1 MLVASRTR
9 IPIGVLSSSAVD
21 VSFSFSPLILLKKSI
36 VQIFGLEYGTKQEQ
50 IRYNREGEESE
61 YFYLQH
67 RQVMST
73 QVEKLGNIVI
83 GSIFPNKIF

>member
-1 MLVASRTR
+1 M
-9 IPIGVLSSSAVD
+9 
-21 VSFSFSPLILLKKSI
+21 
-36 VQIFGLEYGTKQEQ
+36 FGLEYGTKQEQ